1 LKEQRACGLST
12 FDKDVRDGL
21 EVTGK
26 MNCEKCQELLSDFL
40 DGVLSDDDHRTLSAH
55 LEECLSCYGVQRELD
70 SIISYCRDHRGEYEA
85 PPNERALW
93 LRIHN
98 TLENEPRARA
108 FASGSSTS
116 TQSLGWL
123 SSLWNR
129 QWELSFAQMATGV
142 VAIAVAVSLITVLGI
157 RNTSSGGDDASIAS
171 RESNMPAT
179 LASYPGSIDDR
190 MKQQQQK
197 IDYWNRRIEQRKAQ
211 WNAQMRDAFER
222 NLQAL
227 DQAVYAHR
235 EELRQNPHD
244 EVSQEMLNSALNE
257 KMDLLREFSDL

>member
-1 LKEQRACGLST
+1 
-12 FDKDVRDGL
+12 
-21 EVTGK
+21 

-40 DGVLSDDDHRTLSAH
+40 DGVLSDDDHRMLSAH

-93 LRIHN
+93 LRIRN
-98 TLENEPRARA
+98 TLESQPRVARA

-116 TQSLGWL
+116 SQSIGWL
-123 SSLWNR
+123 SRLWNR
-129 QWELSFAQMATGV
+129 QWELSFAQMASAV
-142 VAIAVAVSLITVLGI
+142 VAIAVAVSLLTVLGI
-157 RNTSSGGDDASIAS
+157 NNMSSGDAETTASS
-171 RESNMPAT
+171 RESNAPTT